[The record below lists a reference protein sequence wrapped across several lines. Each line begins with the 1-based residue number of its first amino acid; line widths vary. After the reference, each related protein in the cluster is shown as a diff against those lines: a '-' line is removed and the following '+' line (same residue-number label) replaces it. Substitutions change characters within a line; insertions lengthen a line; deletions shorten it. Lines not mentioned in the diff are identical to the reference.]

1 MKRRLAESLLR
12 TTPFPAGHWQAMDVS
27 SSRAHDTH
35 ELTDVSM
42 VIDVPDDSYAWM
54 HTADPD
60 MPWAERHFQ
69 ERVSGIPHNPPPSH
83 EIWPHAVRGNS
94 DHTSGGKF
102 SHTYPERFWPQYAGP
117 AGECPSPEECMGTC
131 RLGDH
136 QSKRNRGVRYRLG
149 DLSDLLQHLATQPS
163 TRQAYLPVWFP
174 EDTGAVEGQRVPCT
188 LGYHFMIRD
197 GKLSCRYY
205 LRSCD
210 LIRHWSN
217 DVYLAGRLMQWV
229 ADMLNGAW
237 AGATNKP
244 IGLEP
249 GELRI
254 YISSLHAFRA
264 DEPKLK
270 KLAWPDY
277 HV

>member
-1 MKRRLAESLLR
+1 MTDTLRLIKQRLAQSLLR

-27 SSRAHDTH
+27 SSRAHDTY

-42 VIDVPDDSYAWM
+42 VIDVPDDPYAWM
-54 HTADPD
+54 HKADPD
-60 MPWAERHFQ
+60 MPWAEQHFQ

-102 SHTYPERFWPQYAGP
+102 SHTYPERFWPLGAG
-117 AGECPSPEECMGTC
+117 GESRVNMGI
-131 RLGDH
+131 
-136 QSKRNRGVRYRLG
+136 RYRLG
-149 DLSDLLQHLATQPS
+149 DLSDLLQHLAAQPS

-188 LGYHFMIRD
+188 LGYHFMIRE

-217 DVYLAGRLMQWV
+217 DVYMAGRLMQWM

-264 DEPKLK
+264 DEPKLQ